1 MQKLRKNLAA
11 ILVVVATV
19 AIASKYY
26 MLSGIEGWS
35 FDLVRALI
43 NLTLTVCLISVPIY
57 FARRAE
63 SGKSRP
69 ASSRLLGFA
78 VAFTVFMFYVL
89 LFVAR
94 LFMMMEYYVQ
104 SSTMLT
110 LEFVLMAILLA
121 ALVYPVVKMGN
132 MQQEG
137 T

>member
-1 MQKLRKNLAA
+1 MQKLRKNLTA

-110 LEFVLMAILLA
+110 
-121 ALVYPVVKMGN
+121 
-132 MQQEG
+132 
-137 T
+137 

>member
-1 MQKLRKNLAA
+1 MQKLRKNLTA